1 MIEKDTN
8 VIIVSIAT
16 KCITML
22 ARRLKK
28 RFEMYTSVC
37 VPVFLEKFKEKKPS
51 VVLPLREA
59 IDAIYLNVIKPIPIT
74 TVPTVMHSFIAYKR

>member
-22 ARRLKK
+22 ANRLKK
-28 RFEMYTSVC
+28 RFEIYTSVC
-37 VPVFLEKFKEKKPS
+37 IPVFLEKFKEKKPS

-59 IDAIYLNVIKPIPIT
+59 IDAIYTNVNKPIPVII
-74 TVPTVMHSFIAYKR
+74 VSNLINV